1 MARPAVT
8 GLARPSVSSVARG
21 LGAIVHAFGLRPT
34 PRTFVTSLALT
45 LGLLLGAAVV
55 IYLACEYFVNG
66 VEWVGRK
73 LAVSQQATG
82 SILAAFG
89 TALPESV
96 VTFVA
101 VAFGTSAAQKE
112 IGVGAALGGPLV
124 LSTIAYATV
133 GITLLACRQK
143 LPHIAAIR
151 DEFRNLAR
159 DQSWFL
165 AIFVCKVTLGLVVF
179 AWKPWLGIL
188 FLLAYA
194 AYFHKEM
201 SGETGVVEGMPEPLK
216 LTPQR
221 AMPPTWA
228 AITQTV
234 AALVVIFAASHFFV
248 LQLDVLGPQLGIR
261 PQLVALLFSPIATEL
276 PETLNAVIWVRQG
289 KHRLALANI
298 SGAMMIQATV
308 PSALGIFFTPWL
320 FDESLIVAAGI
331 TIAAILVMLI
341 AFHRGITSR
350 KLLASMALFY
360 VVFAVW
366 VVIRRLT

>member
-1 MARPAVT
+1 MSPLFLPA
-8 GLARPSVSSVARG
+8 A
-21 LGAIVHAFGLRPT
+21 
-34 PRTFVTSLALT
+34 
-45 LGLLLGAAVV
+45 LLLGSAVV

-73 LAVSQQATG
+73 LAVGQQATG

-96 VTFVA
+96 VTFIA
-101 VAFGTSAAQKE
+101 VVFGTSPAQKS

-124 LSTIAYATV
+124 LSTIAYAMV
-133 GITLLACRQK
+133 GITLLICHQT
-143 LPHIAAIR
+143 LPHIATIR
-151 DEFRNLAR
+151 EEFRRLSR
-159 DQSWFL
+159 DQGWFL
-165 AIFVCKVTLGLVVF
+165 AIFICKVGLGLVAF

-201 SGETGVVEGMPEPLK
+201 SGEAGAEEGPAEPLK
-216 LTPQR
+216 LTPR
-221 AMPPTWA
+221 HIVPPTWA
-228 AITQTV
+228 AIAQTV
-234 AALVVIFAASHFFV
+234 AALVVIFAASRFFV
-248 LQLDVLGPQLGIR
+248 VQLDVLGPQLGIR

-308 PSALGIFFTPWL
+308 PSALGLFFTPWI

-331 TIAAILVMLI
+331 TIVAILVMLI

-360 VVFAVW
+360 VVFIAW
-366 VVIRRLT
+366 VIIRRLA

>member
-1 MARPAVT
+1 M
-8 GLARPSVSSVARG
+8 
-21 LGAIVHAFGLRPT
+21 
-34 PRTFVTSLALT
+34 TSLALT
-45 LGLLLGAAVV
+45 VGLLVGAAIV

-96 VTFVA
+96 VTLVA
-101 VAFGTSAAQKE
+101 VAFGANAAQKE

-133 GITLLACRQK
+133 GITLLACHQK
-143 LPHIAAIR
+143 LPHITAIR
-151 DEFRNLAR
+151 EEFRRLSH
-159 DQSWFL
+159 DQGWFL
-165 AIFVCKVTLGLVVF
+165 VVFIVKVALGLVVF

-194 AYFHKEM
+194 AYFWKEM
-201 SGETGVVEGMPEPLK
+201 SGEAGAEEGTPEPLK
-216 LTPQR
+216 LTPR
-221 AMPPTWA
+221 HAVPPTWA
-228 AITQTV
+228 AIAQTT
-234 AALVVIFAASHFFV
+234 AALAVIFAASRFFV
-248 LQLDVLGPQLGIR
+248 TQLDVLGPQLGIR

-308 PSALGIFFTPWL
+308 PSALGIFFTPWV
-320 FDESLIVAAGI
+320 FDESLIVSAGI
-331 TIAAILVMLI
+331 TIAAILVMFA

-360 VVFAVW
+360 VVFIVW
-366 VVIRRLT
+366 VIVRHLA